1 MATVQKVKMIAD
13 KICSKAKTIYLR
25 VEYGAISDNGAD
37 TNPVREREETCSSIE
52 TKQLYSVLENN
63 ADTGKNIQTN
73 GVPENGAICG
83 SVKPQFQKDIRIDLY
98 CSDIKDN
105 FRKKCADCSIGKSDG
120 RNETDGCTVEESE
133 CSENNNCC
141 DDIFLDY
148 LPLISEGKC
157 SDCCETVIPGYM
169 QTCAESCTNVKPRY
183 MNACADCCIRDK
195 PRYKYYRWSIWSIEN
210 HVCMFSNP
218 QEFVEELQSKE
229 EEISKVIK
237 MADNFKDESQ
247 VSLDFAPVLK
257 M

>member
-1 MATVQKVKMIAD
+1 
-13 KICSKAKTIYLR
+13 
-25 VEYGAISDNGAD
+25 
-37 TNPVREREETCSSIE
+37 
-52 TKQLYSVLENN
+52 
-63 ADTGKNIQTN
+63 
-73 GVPENGAICG
+73 
-83 SVKPQFQKDIRIDLY
+83 
-98 CSDIKDN
+98 
-105 FRKKCADCSIGKSDG
+105 
-120 RNETDGCTVEESE
+120 
-133 CSENNNCC
+133 
-141 DDIFLDY
+141 
-148 LPLISEGKC
+148 
-157 SDCCETVIPGYM
+157 M